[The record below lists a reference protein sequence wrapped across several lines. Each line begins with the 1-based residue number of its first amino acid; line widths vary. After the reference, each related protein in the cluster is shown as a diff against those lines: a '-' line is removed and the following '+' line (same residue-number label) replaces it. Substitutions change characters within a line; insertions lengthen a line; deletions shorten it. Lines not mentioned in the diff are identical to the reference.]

1 MKEGN
6 TKVLNVSISPRGKKI
21 KQIKQ
26 WARLGKNSGSVPNAL
41 ESCLAGEWRG
51 RLTELM
57 SQSTI
62 TDNNQLQKINK
73 KLYF

>member
-21 KQIKQ
+21 KRIKQ

-41 ESCLAGEWRG
+41 ESCLAGEG
-51 RLTELM
+51 QTDGVNVTEHNYRQ
-57 SQSTI
+57 QST
-62 TDNNQLQKINK
+62 TENK
-73 KLYF
+73 